1 MDLSKIACRRLAMLF
16 ACCGIMAQL
25 AAASPAMELPLAVP
39 GSPKPP
45 ADAPAGGSD
54 ATQGANEELVALKAK
69 LQTATQA
76 FETLKKE
83 LAPRL
88 AEAENTIQ
96 YVSTA
101 LEKAREPQETKRLEE
116 ELRLAGEWQTL
127 LQGEL
132 ALAEEEIQ
140 VAEGLLQMPQKRE
153 VLAVE
158 KSQFEAELRSR
169 SFSPQD
175 AKMATTEARVATEK
189 AALARGK
196 AEMYQ
201 GELLSLEKEAADLK
215 FEASKMA
222 QELANIGEEV
232 ATPEASTAETSH
244 AYELRLARRR
254 AEIALKKAEI
264 AQKQFEVIRGRYE
277 LAKQETDLFALQ
289 SEATEERAKSI
300 RSTVGLS
307 LEDLRA
313 EEEQA
318 AAAQQVAQTEKQ
330 KAQQEQVM
338 AQEEREKAQQ
348 ALQLARTA
356 KQQATTEAQLRVA
369 DIKQG
374 VAERQAEL
382 AQKKAGLA
390 KEKVEV
396 AGVAAEIAQ
405 RRLGLTTRKLEV
417 ERKTLTAA
425 EILSNYEVA
434 KGEAAR
440 AVKTAQSAQAN
451 AELARRELEAFK
463 REAELAQLKVQAEKS
478 QPGYPTSDTLARDTV
493 AALEEGARVAAERGQ
508 VAEEW
513 AAMLQER
520 ARLAAERA
528 QISTDLEQ
536 LLGQHRATYQLWK
549 RDPSKITWNALE
561 EVFTDLV
568 VLRSALI
575 LGVSTLPAH
584 LGALLDSLLHPARY
598 WQLLQHSLG
607 AALCFMVAA
616 FAAVVVRRRLQPII
630 VRQAQWFLPAPRRK
644 LLRAATRLLQAVV
657 LPLSLLFAG
666 VLIFQFAAVGKPL
679 FAAIVVALAGV
690 TAYRL
695 LTSTAQELFKPW
707 DPPQRLINCRDG
719 IATYLYRHLHRIILY
734 VSIFLTIIYIL
745 EVIHYHEG
753 AIALLRLTCDLG
765 LLGLFILMAYN
776 KEAIVSLLPNAENR
790 LEKTIYVTVTQVYPL
805 LVLFLICIVALSNL
819 GYVNLARFLASSCAL
834 TAVILIVAH
843 FICKGLDRLLHWGLI
858 SRSRMEA
865 DFVFGQ
871 ETRETL
877 YLILTHGLSYL
888 VHIAAIVV
896 IAGTWGVDLSGI
908 YATLTSDRARD
919 YYQRLG
925 AVVLII
931 GFSTLFLRSTYY
943 LIDKVFNLSA
953 AEARAWRRKIALGDK
968 GRTVAP
974 LLKSLLKYG
983 TIFVAAVLVLRALGV
998 DPTPIIAGAGVIGL
1012 AVGFGAQTLVKD
1024 VISGFFL
1031 LFEGV
1036 IAVGDVI
1043 TFGNS
1048 TGVVEE
1054 VGLRVTKYRTFSGEL
1069 WVIPNG
1075 EIRAFGNHNRQWMRA
1090 IVTVGVAYE
1099 QDVVKAMHIL
1109 EEVGKTWATE
1119 HQDIVLEAPAV
1130 QGILSFDD
1138 SAVALRLVVK
1148 VPPSQQGTA
1157 EWELRRLIKEAFDRE
1172 GVKIPIPRRVFI
1184 TRQEPN
1190 GVNGEEQQLALLPKR
1205 VQKVEES
1212 TGPAEK

>member
-1 MDLSKIACRRLAMLF
+1 
-16 ACCGIMAQL
+16 
-25 AAASPAMELPLAVP
+25 V
-39 GSPKPP
+39 
-45 ADAPAGGSD
+45 
-54 ATQGANEELVALKAK
+54 
-69 LQTATQA
+69 
-76 FETLKKE
+76 
-83 LAPRL
+83 
-88 AEAENTIQ
+88 AEA
-96 YVSTA
+96 
-101 LEKAREPQETKRLEE
+101 
-116 ELRLAGEWQTL
+116 L
-127 LQGEL
+127 LQ
-132 ALAEEEIQ
+132 I
-140 VAEGLLQMPQKRE
+140 PQKRE

-158 KSQFEAELRSR
+158 SRQLEAELQAR
-169 SFSPQD
+169 SFSSQD
-175 AKMATTEARVATEK
+175 AKMATTEARVATDR

-196 AEMYQ
+196 AEMFQ
-201 GELLSLEKEAADLK
+201 GELLSLEQEAADLK

-222 QELANIGEEV
+222 QGPADLDEKT
-232 ATPEASTAETSH
+232 ATPDASPAETSH
-244 AYELRLARRR
+244 PYELKLARRR
-254 AEIALKKAEI
+254 AEIALKKAEV
-264 AQKQFEVIRGRYE
+264 AQKRFAVMQGKYA
-277 LAKQETDLFALQ
+277 LATQEKDLFALQ
-289 SEATEERAKSI
+289 SETMGERAKSI

-307 LEDLRA
+307 LDDLRA

-318 AAAQQVAQTEKQ
+318 AAAQQMAQSEKQ
-330 KAQQEQVM
+330 KAQQDQIR

-382 AQKKAGLA
+382 AQKKAELA

-396 AGVAAEIAQ
+396 AGVAAEVAQ
-405 RRLGLTTRKLEV
+405 KRLGLTTRKLEV
-417 ERKTLTAA
+417 ERKALTAA

-478 QPGYPTSDTLARDTV
+478 QPGYQTGDALARDTA
-493 AALEEGARVAAERGQ
+493 AALEEGARVATERGQ

-513 AAMLQER
+513 ASMLQER

-528 QISTDLEQ
+528 HISADLEQ

-549 RDPSKITWNALE
+549 REPSKVTWNALE
-561 EVFTDLV
+561 EFFTDLV
-568 VLRSALI
+568 VLRSVVI
-575 LGVSTLPAH
+575 LGVSTLPEQI
-584 LGALLDSLLHPARY
+584 GALLDSLLHPSRY
-598 WQLLQHSLG
+598 WRLLKHCLG
-607 AALCFMVAA
+607 AALGFMLAA
-616 FAAVVVRRRLQPII
+616 FAALLVRRRLQPVID
-630 VRQAQWFLPAPRRK
+630 RQAQWFLPQPLKK
-644 LLRAATRLLQAVV
+644 LLRAAIRLLQAVV
-657 LPLSLLFAG
+657 LPAFLLLAG
-666 VLIFQFAAVGKPL
+666 MLIFQFVTLGKAL
-679 FAAIVVALAGV
+679 FGAIVVALAGMTV
-690 TAYRL
+690 YRL
-695 LTSTAQELFKPW
+695 LASAVQELFMPW
-707 DPPQRLINCRDG
+707 DPPQRLINCREG
-719 IATYLYRHLHRIILY
+719 IAAYLYRHLHRIILY
-734 VSIFLTIIYIL
+734 ISIFLTLIYIL
-745 EVIHYHEG
+745 EAINYHEG
-753 AIALLRLTCDLG
+753 LIALLRLICDVG
-765 LLGLFILMAYN
+765 LLVLFILLAYN
-776 KEAIVSLLPNAENR
+776 KEAIVSLLPSAENR
-790 LEKTIYVTVTQVYPL
+790 LEKSIYVTVTRVYPL

-834 TAVILIVAH
+834 TVVILVIAHVAS
-843 FICKGLDRLLHWGLI
+843 KGLDRFLHWGLV
-858 SRSRMEA
+858 SRSRVET
-865 DFVFGQ
+865 DFVFSR
-871 ETRETL
+871 ETRETI
-877 YLILTHGLSYL
+877 YPIFTHGLTYL
-888 VHIAAIVV
+888 VHLAAIIV
-896 IAGTWGVDLSGI
+896 IAGVWGVDLSGV

-931 GFSTLFLRSTYY
+931 ALSTAFLRSTYY

-953 AEARAWRRKIALGDK
+953 AEARAWRKRIALGDK
-968 GRTVAP
+968 GRTIAP
-974 LLKSLLKYG
+974 LLKSLLQYS

-1109 EEVGKTWATE
+1109 EEVGKTWAAE
-1119 HQDIVLEAPAV
+1119 HQNIVLEAPAV

-1138 SAVALRLVVK
+1138 SGVVLRLVVK
-1148 VPPSQQGTA
+1148 VRPSQQGAA
-1157 EWELRRLIKEAFDRE
+1157 EWELRRRIKEVFDRE
-1172 GVKIPIPRRVFI
+1172 GVEIPFPRRVFI

-1190 GVNGEEQQLALLPKR
+1190 GMNGEEQPLALLPKR
-1205 VQKVEES
+1205 VQRVEES
-1212 TGPAEK
+1212 TRPAER

>member
-1 MDLSKIACRRLAMLF
+1 M
-16 ACCGIMAQL
+16 CCGIIAQP
-25 AAASPAMELPLAVP
+25 AVISPAMELPLALP
-39 GSPKPP
+39 GPPKPP
-45 ADAPAGGSD
+45 ANAPTHSSG
-54 ATQGANEELVALKAK
+54 ATEGTNEALAALKAK
-69 LQTATQA
+69 LQTATEA
-76 FETLKKE
+76 LETLKKE

-88 AEAENTIQ
+88 AEADNTIQ

-101 LEKAREPQETKRLEE
+101 LEKALDPQETKRLEE

-132 ALAEEEIQ
+132 AVAEEEVQ

-153 VLAVE
+153 LLAVE
-158 KSQFEAELRSR
+158 KSQFEAELQSR
-169 SFSPQD
+169 SFASQD

-196 AEMYQ
+196 AEMFQ
-201 GELLSLEKEAADLK
+201 DELLSLEKEVAGLK

-222 QELANIGEEV
+222 QELADLQEKK
-232 ATPEASTAETSH
+232 ATPEASQAETSQP
-244 AYELRLARRR
+244 YELRLARRR
-254 AEIALKKAEI
+254 AEIALKKVEI
-264 AQKQFEVIRGRYE
+264 AQKRFDVMQGKYA
-277 LAKQETDLFALQ
+277 LARQEKDLFALQ
-289 SEATEERAKSI
+289 SEAMEERAKSI
-300 RSTVGLS
+300 RATVGLS
-307 LEDLRA
+307 LDDVRA
-313 EEEQA
+313 EEGQA
-318 AAAQQVAQTEKQ
+318 AAAQQAAQTEKQ
-330 KAQQEQVM
+330 KAQQEQVK

-356 KQQATTEAQLRVA
+356 KQQATTDAQLRVA
-369 DIKQG
+369 DIRQS

-382 AQKKAGLA
+382 AQRKADLA
-390 KEKVEV
+390 KERVEV

-417 ERKTLTAA
+417 ERGALTAT

-434 KGEAAR
+434 RGEAAR

-463 REAELAQLKVQAEKS
+463 REAELAELKVQAERS
-478 QPGYPTSDTLARDTV
+478 QPGYQTGDAVARDTA
-493 AALEEGARVAAERGQ
+493 AALDEGARVAAERSQ

-513 AAMLQER
+513 AALLQER

-549 RDPSKITWNALE
+549 REPSKITWNAFE
-561 EVFTDLV
+561 EVYTDLV
-568 VLRSALI
+568 ILRSMVI
-575 LGVSTLPAH
+575 LGVSTLPAQI
-584 LGALLDSLLHPARY
+584 GALLDSLLHPSRY
-598 WQLLQHSLG
+598 WRLLQHVIG
-607 AALCFMVAA
+607 AVLCFMLAA
-616 FAAVVVRRRLQPII
+616 FAALFVRRRLQPVIDQ
-630 VRQAQWFLPAPRRK
+630 QAQWFLPPPRKK
-644 LLRAATRLLQAVV
+644 LLRAATRLLQAIV
-657 LPLSLLFAG
+657 LPAFLLLAAM
-666 VLIFQFAAVGKPL
+666 LIFQFVTLGKAL
-679 FAAIVVALAGV
+679 FGAIVVTLAGL
-690 TAYRL
+690 TAYRF
-695 LTSTAQELFKPW
+695 LTSVVQELFMPW
-707 DPPQRLINCRDG
+707 DPHQRLINCREG
-719 IATYLYRHLHRIILY
+719 IAAYLYRHLHRIILY
-734 VSIFLTIIYIL
+734 ISIFLTLIYIL
-745 EVIHYHEG
+745 EAFNYHEG
-753 AIALLRLTCDLG
+753 LIALLRLICDIG
-765 LLGLFILMAYN
+765 LLVLFILLAYN
-776 KEAIVSLLPNAENR
+776 KEAIVSLLPSAENR
-790 LEKTIYVTVTQVYPL
+790 LEKSIYVTVTRIYPL

-834 TAVILIVAH
+834 TVVILITAH
-843 FICKGLDRLLHWGLI
+843 FASKGLGRVLHWALMPRNRVETDFAF
-858 SRSRMEA
+858 SR
-865 DFVFGQ
+865 
-871 ETRETL
+871 ETRETM
-877 YLILTHGLSYL
+877 YLIFTHGLTYL
-888 VHIAAIVV
+888 VHLAAIIV
-896 IAGTWGVDLSGI
+896 IAGVWGVDLSGV
-908 YATLTSDRARD
+908 YATLTSERARD

-931 GFSTLFLRSTYY
+931 GFSVAFLRSTGY

-953 AEARAWRRKIALGDK
+953 AEARAWRRRIALGDK
-968 GRTVAP
+968 GPTIAP
-974 LLKSLLKYG
+974 LLKSLLKYS

-1109 EEVGKTWATE
+1109 EEVGKSWAME
-1119 HQDIVLEAPAV
+1119 NQGIVLEAPAV

-1138 SAVALRLVVK
+1138 SAMSLRLVVK
-1148 VPPSQQGTA
+1148 VRPGQQGTA
-1157 EWELRRLIKEAFDRE
+1157 EWELRRRIKEAFDRE
-1172 GVKIPIPRRVFI
+1172 GVEVPFLRRVFI

-1190 GVNGEEQQLALLPKR
+1190 GVTGEEQPFGPLPQR
-1205 VQKVEES
+1205 VQKVE
-1212 TGPAEK
+1212 GPAEAADSDLKRA